1 MLWGH
6 PISLSALAKVPEVA
20 SALLPPAPLQ
30 LRASA
35 VVVVVVTLSVSL
47 VYLKA
52 SPSWV
57 PFLSPRFS
65 VPHILRAFPLKSSSL
80 LHLNLHFPSSFC
92 IPDTV

>member
-35 VVVVVVTLSVSL
+35 IIVTLSVSL

-57 PFLSPRFS
+57 PFLSPPFS